1 MWTEAR
7 YLPRHTATARA
18 SRNCTVL
25 HLELSGATAGDSMD
39 LLPLSRYSITL
50 IWALL
55 SAIVILASIYLCD
68 GRLIYT
74 LDDPYIHLKVAQT
87 ILRGCYG
94 PHELRPCGFVISTQ
108 ARVPAVNSAM
118 ILMVGALSGAFI
130 APAW

>member
-1 MWTEAR
+1 MK
-7 YLPRHTATARA
+7 
-18 SRNCTVL
+18 
-25 HLELSGATAGDSMD
+25 D

-87 ILRGCYG
+87 ILRGRYG
-94 PHELRPCGFVISTQ
+94 INFSDTPRRHPPCSSADVGGNRMRGIGKYWASGIKPNRELRGG
-108 ARVPAVNSAM
+108 
-118 ILMVGALSGAFI
+118 L
-130 APAW
+130 